1 MDTSR
6 ILSELRAER
15 DRIDQAIAAL
25 EALDSVVR
33 RGRRRN
39 GSGPAQ
45 SSPAQKK
52 KTRNRRGMS
61 PAARKR
67 MSAMMKQ
74 RWAERRKAKAA

>member
-25 EALDSVVR
+25 EALDNLGR

-45 SSPAQKK
+45 PAPAQKK
-52 KTRNRRGMS
+52 QTRSRGRMS